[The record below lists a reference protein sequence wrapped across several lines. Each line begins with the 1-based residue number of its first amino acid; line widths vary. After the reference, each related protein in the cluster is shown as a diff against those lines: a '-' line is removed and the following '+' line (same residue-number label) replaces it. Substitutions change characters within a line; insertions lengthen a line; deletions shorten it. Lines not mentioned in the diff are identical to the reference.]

1 MFFSLCVCLSDCVL
15 ISKRDMTHII
25 EYENR
30 SNTSELVKLVIVTE
44 NEEGINAI

>member
-1 MFFSLCVCLSDCVL
+1 M
-15 ISKRDMTHII
+15 RNMTHIV

-30 SNTSELVKLVIVTE
+30 SNGSEQVLVIVTE